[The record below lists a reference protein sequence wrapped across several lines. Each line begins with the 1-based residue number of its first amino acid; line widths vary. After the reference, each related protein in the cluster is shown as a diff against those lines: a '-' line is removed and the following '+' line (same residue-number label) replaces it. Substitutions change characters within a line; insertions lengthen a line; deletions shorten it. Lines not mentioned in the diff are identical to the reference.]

1 MLTTKQTRLRVITAF
16 LLGLD
21 LSYPTANVI
30 EKIRQLFKTREQ
42 RLLPVPWLED
52 FSFHMNDIFTRLKI
66 VGKGK
71 TQGVLNDDLTD
82 TTAIFIP
89 IKEKE
94 NGKWK
99 DKKLRT
105 VLIEGDPG
113 MGKTTYCQKLAYDWA
128 TKQNEWHP
136 SFPEIEVLLLLKCH
150 EFKSDIWEAIDDQ
163 ILPEE
168 MDDAAKECFFKFIR
182 ENQSKVLLVLDGL
195 DEADP
200 SKLKMIFN
208 LVEGKEL
215 SDCYI
220 VLTSRHEAGR
230 KVRRYCDILWVIVGF
245 TQEDAKSF
253 VGQYF
258 KNINKEQLAS
268 KLWKWYG
275 QSGLGQLSQKRLK
288 NWTN

>member
-21 LSYPTANVI
+21 LLYPTADVI
-30 EKIRQLFKTREQ
+30 EKILQLFKTREQ
-42 RLLPVPWLED
+42 RLLPVPWLDEC
-52 FSFHMNDIFTRLKI
+52 SFHINDIFTRRKI
-66 VGKGK
+66 VGKEK
-71 TQGVLNDDLTD
+71 TQGVLNDYVTD
-82 TTAIFIP
+82 MKAIFMP

-94 NGKWK
+94 NAGEWK
-99 DKKLRT
+99 EKKART

-128 TKQNEWHP
+128 TKQDKWDP
-136 SFPEIEVLLLLKCH
+136 SFPEIELLLLLKCH
-150 EFKSDIWEAIDDQ
+150 EIKSDIWEAIDDQ

-168 MDDAAKECFFKFIR
+168 MDDAAKECFFKFVR

-200 SKLKMIFN
+200 SKLKMFFN

-215 SDCYI
+215 SGCYI

-230 KVRRYCDILWVIVGF
+230 KVRRYCDILWEIVGF
-245 TQEDAKSF
+245 TKEDAKSF
-253 VGQYF
+253 GLQYF
-258 KNINKEQLAS
+258 NI
-268 KLWKWYG
+268 
-275 QSGLGQLSQKRLK
+275 
-288 NWTN
+288 